1 MKKWGG
7 LDYDTLYSS
16 NLCININCCKKGC
29 QIPSST
35 FNRSKI
41 KMEEF
46 TITIENNGIMIYW
59 FFADRN
65 SEKLILFQAA

>member
-1 MKKWGG
+1 M
-7 LDYDTLYSS
+7 
-16 NLCININCCKKGC
+16 
-29 QIPSST
+29 
-35 FNRSKI
+35 

-46 TITIENNGIMIYW
+46 IIPIENTGIMIYW